1 MILIFYIMNQ
11 AMNNGFIFRDYG
23 DWFLFH
29 RYFMGQL
36 GTLEPVRLSLANMT
50 TTTTSTT
57 TTTQLPATS
66 SDTNATTTQLPAT
79 SSLQPATITSQQPDT
94 SSS

>member
-1 MILIFYIMNQ
+1 
-11 AMNNGFIFRDYG
+11 MNNGLIFRDYG

-36 GTLEPVRLSLANMT
+36 GTLEPVRLSLANLT
-50 TTTTSTT
+50 TTTREPT
-57 TTTQLPATS
+57 
-66 SDTNATTTQLPAT
+66 TTTQLPAT
-79 SSLQPATITSQQPDT
+79 SSLQPATSTLQPANITSQQPDT